1 MTDVLS
7 SPASG
12 PAPEEQEDFSHIY
25 PPDSTIRYASRSD
38 RIAARLAAS
47 PRSGIL
53 TESGDLLGFG
63 IRVIREIPV
72 AIRLYPAEIGRQ
84 MGLLVRSN
92 GLVVLAMLVMLGALL
107 GITGTVLFEGL
118 GLESYVAAM
127 PAMPLMRGIAEI
139 VFGWILAAK
148 AGCGIVAELGA
159 MRISEEI
166 DAMEVMGVRPIPY
179 LIGTRVVAAA
189 VVLPFLFVAGLK
201 VFFLSAKFFYVDF
214 LHTVSAGGYSNVLYL
229 LQSPRDL
236 FIAILWGTVVGITVT
251 IVSCYYGYNA
261 KGGPVGVGRG
271 TAQSMLVNL
280 VLISLIAMLMAQ
292 IFYAQN
298 LGEAFG
304 T

>member
-1 MTDVLS
+1 MST
-7 SPASG
+7 PAS
-12 PAPEEQEDFSHIY
+12 APEEQEDYSDIY
-25 PPDSTIRYASRSD
+25 PDESRVVHANRSD
-38 RIAARLAAS
+38 RIAARLAES
-47 PRSGIL
+47 PRAGVL
-53 TESGDLLGFG
+53 TEIGDLIGFG
-63 IRVIREIPV
+63 IRVIREIPI
-72 AIRLYPAEIGRQ
+72 AIRLYPAEIVRQ
-84 MGLLVRSN
+84 SGLLIRSN
-92 GLVVLAMLVMLGALL
+92 AVVVMAMLFMLGALL
-107 GITGTVLFEGL
+107 GITGTFLFEGV
-118 GLESYVAAM
+118 GLESYVAAIASVPM
-127 PAMPLMRGIAEI
+127 MRGCVEI

-179 LIGTRVVAAA
+179 LVGTRVVAAGI
-189 VVLPFLFVAGLK
+189 VLPFLFVVGLK
-201 VFFLSAKFFYVDF
+201 VFFMSAKFFYVDF
-214 LHTVSAGGYSNVLYL
+214 LHAVSAGGFFDVLYL

-236 FIAILWGTVVGITVT
+236 VVAILWGTTVGLTVT

-280 VLISLIAMLMAQ
+280 VLISLIAMLFAQ
-292 IFYAQN
+292 VFYAQN